1 MIAKNNKNTLKK
13 FWSVIMNA
21 KILHAVL
28 ENGTKNKLNT
38 NLKNNLSASPSC
50 VSLSNASV
58 HKIDGLSIAEY
69 AAQRGWATTNRKNS

>member
-1 MIAKNNKNTLKK
+1 
-13 FWSVIMNA
+13 MNA

-69 AAQRGWATTNRKNS
+69 AAQRG